1 MNANDKAQLPL
12 QGLNKAR
19 LYFDVRLVPVSA
31 ADLQGICTEL
41 AEVSKP
47 VIQSSITRFGQTHL
61 VSLIQSTGGEVAFSP
76 LRERPGSERGK
87 AATQWYKSITRNP
100 VGIGK
105 SMADALQKLGIRAK
119 HEVSEVSPFS
129 SLRADVLVNRDTKPS
144 KIVIELK
151 AYSPENTRPSDVSS
165 QLRITLTKLARFAG
179 FIQRQ

>member
-1 MNANDKAQLPL
+1 
-12 QGLNKAR
+12 
-19 LYFDVRLVPVSA
+19 
-31 ADLQGICTEL
+31 
-41 AEVSKP
+41 
-47 VIQSSITRFGQTHL
+47 
-61 VSLIQSTGGEVAFSP
+61 
-76 LRERPGSERGK
+76 
-87 AATQWYKSITRNP
+87 
-100 VGIGK
+100 
-105 SMADALQKLGIRAK
+105 MADALQKLGIRAK